1 VNGASRPLL
10 FIAFL
15 WLKSLRCRF
24 IGSPALPPSGILVL
38 WHEHMLMCLPA
49 FAHRNMRVLI
59 SQSRDG
65 ELGAWAAERFGYQTV
80 RGSSSKGGTEV
91 LRSLVQDLSTNGGWV
106 AIVADGPRG
115 PRRVAKPGA
124 EWLSKETG
132 LPTVHVTAEARWS
145 FRHNSWDRCVVPM
158 PFAGVKLKLSAPSHS

>member
-1 VNGASRPLL
+1 MTPFRPVL
-10 FIAFL
+10 FIALL

-24 IGSPALPPSGILVL
+24 VDSPALPPSGILVL

-59 SQSRDG
+59 SQSQDG
-65 ELGAWAAERFGYQTV
+65 ELGAWAAERFGYVPV
-80 RGSSSKGGTEV
+80 RGSSSHGGAASLMALAKD
-91 LRSLVQDLSTNGGWV
+91 LRENGGWV

-124 EWLSKETG
+124 EWLAQQTG
-132 LPTVHVTAEARWS
+132 LSIFQVEAEAKWS
-145 FRHNSWDRCVVPM
+145 FRLKSWDKCVVPL
-158 PFAGVKLKLSAPSHS
+158 PFSKIKLICRR